1 MGQQGIVALENG
13 KFEPTSV
20 MFVPNATFTVSKGAD
35 TNDGVCNAD
44 CSLREAIVAANGAA
58 PKCVTSI
65 SASSVSSLVKTRF
78 AKRASGTVGP
88 FELGSGSI
96 LSGAVASGQIGTN
109 HLGSGA
115 VVSGTIASGVVGF
128 RHLANASVT
137 SGAIASGQIFAFHL
151 ASGAVVSGLLG
162 DAAIASGTIASGQV
176 GNVHVRSGGLGS
188 GAIGSGQISWV
199 HHASGAIISGQ
210 VGNNAV
216 NSGGVASG
224 QIGQYHL
231 ASGAIIAYAQ
241 VNAPFLS
248 GSFGQ
253 TLASEMISGV
263 RAVAIDPNGRVR
275 IAMAA
280 VSGRMP
286 AVGVVADNIL
296 SGMPVSLL
304 GDGPVQ
310 FTSGM
315 NDYSGFMEVSNDK
328 VLVLADTAER
338 LEELDLARAEDARKR
353 AEVSEFPRRIS
364 PKAMGV
370 PSARPYISFFGIH

>member
-1 MGQQGIVALENG
+1 
-13 KFEPTSV
+13 
-20 MFVPNATFTVSKGAD
+20 
-35 TNDGVCNAD
+35 
-44 CSLREAIVAANGAA
+44 
-58 PKCVTSI
+58 
-65 SASSVSSLVKTRF
+65 
-78 AKRASGTVGP
+78 
-88 FELGSGSI
+88 
-96 LSGAVASGQIGTN
+96 
-109 HLGSGA
+109 
-115 VVSGTIASGVVGF
+115 
-128 RHLANASVT
+128 
-137 SGAIASGQIFAFHL
+137 
-151 ASGAVVSGLLG
+151 
-162 DAAIASGTIASGQV
+162 
-176 GNVHVRSGGLGS
+176 
-188 GAIGSGQISWV
+188 
-199 HHASGAIISGQ
+199 
-210 VGNNAV
+210 V

-286 AVGVVADNIL
+286 AVGVVTDNIL

-315 NDYSGFMEVSNDK
+315 NDYSGFVGRFVFVGRSGTVSQVSGSWSSGGWLSGDIGQTLGTIWNSGG
-328 VLVLADTAER
+328 VLLR
-338 LEELDLARAEDARKR
+338 
-353 AEVSEFPRRIS
+353 PS
-364 PKAMGV
+364 PVTLSGGPIGIPMGPV
-370 PSARPYISFFGIH
+370 F